1 MKNSRNKFTV
11 KFALSSQYTLQRCE
25 LVVNQNVS
33 YALIHNII
41 SVNLINK
48 HVATILSSLH
58 WLTPIFDSFILSL
71 KKVFIR
77 SLFAH
82 YSLMVRFTGEGTAFV
97 MNSNSNLINSK
108 IYCYGTH

>member
-1 MKNSRNKFTV
+1 MKNSRNKFTI
-11 KFALSSQYTLQRCE
+11 KFALSSQYTLQSCE

-48 HVATILSSLH
+48 QGTTSFTKGQTIPSFFNSLI
-58 WLTPIFDSFILSL
+58 PSL

-82 YSLMVRFTGEGTAFV
+82 YSLMVRFTAKKQR
-97 MNSNSNLINSK
+97 L
-108 IYCYGTH
+108 